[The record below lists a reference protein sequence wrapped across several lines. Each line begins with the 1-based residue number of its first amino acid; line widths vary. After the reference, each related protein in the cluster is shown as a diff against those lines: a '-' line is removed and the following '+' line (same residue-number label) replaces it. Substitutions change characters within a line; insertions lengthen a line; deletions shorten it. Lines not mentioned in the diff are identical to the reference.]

1 VLLRGVVAAV
11 STAVALTLTAT
22 VPASAARDTFTD
34 RHNDA
39 RRGVDIRTV
48 TVVNEDRIV
57 VRTTFD
63 WLSRRGSTGLSVY
76 FDTNRRNHGPE
87 YAAVGGL
94 YDGTDWQALRVD
106 GWNDRTPRLLL
117 RCDIDLRVRHGRGG
131 QATYDLAR
139 KCLRDPGDIRV
150 TSKSG
155 GPGRNDWAPR
165 HQTFYPT
172 VAWR

>member
-1 VLLRGVVAAV
+1 MRLRGAVAAV
-11 STAVALTLTAT
+11 ITAVAMTLTAT
-22 VPASAARDTFTD
+22 LPASAARETFTD
-34 RHNDA
+34 RRDDA

-63 WLSRRGSTGLSVY
+63 SLSRDGSTGLSVY
-76 FDTNRRNHGPE
+76 FDTDRRNHGPE

-94 YDGTDWQALRVD
+94 YPGTDWQALRVK
-106 GWNDRTPRLLL
+106 GWNDRNPTLLL
-117 RCDIDLRVRHGRGG
+117 RCDIDLRVRYARAT
-131 QATYDLAR
+131 ATYDLDR
-139 KCLRDPGDIRV
+139 RCLRRPDDIRV

-165 HQTFYPT
+165 HQTFYPA
-172 VAWR
+172 VDHR

>member
-1 VLLRGVVAAV
+1 MLLRGAVAAV
-11 STAVALTLTAT
+11 ATAVAMTLTAT
-22 VPASAARDTFTD
+22 VPASAARETFTD
-34 RHNDA
+34 RYNDA
-39 RRGVDIRTV
+39 RRGVDIRAV

-63 WLSRRGSTGLSVY
+63 NLSRRGSTGLSVY

-87 YAAVGGL
+87 YAAFGGL
-94 YDGTDWQALRVD
+94 FPGTDWQALRVD
-106 GWNDRTPRLLL
+106 GWNDRNPTLLL
-117 RCDIDLRVRHGRGG
+117 RCDIDLRVRYDRET
-131 QATYDLAR
+131 ATYDLAR
-139 KCLRDPGDIRV
+139 NCLRDPGDIRV

-172 VAWR
+172 VAYR

>member
-1 VLLRGVVAAV
+1 MSLRGAVAGV
-11 STAVALTLTAT
+11 CTAVAMTLTAT
-22 VPASAARDTFTD
+22 VPASAARETFTD

-48 TVVNEDRIV
+48 TVVNEDRII

-63 WLSRRGSTGLSVY
+63 SLSRRGSTGLSVY

-94 YDGTDWQALRVD
+94 FPGTDWQALRVD
-106 GWNDRTPRLLL
+106 GWNDRDPRLLL
-117 RCDIDLRVRHGRGG
+117 RCDIDLRVRYDRET
-131 QATYDLAR
+131 ATYDLAR
-139 KCLRDPGDIRV
+139 ECLRDPGDIRV

-172 VAWR
+172 VAYR